1 MNRNSLHIALLACFT
16 LLGPLILNTAV
27 VLAQSGGYSG
37 SFQRMGFGPR
47 GMAIGNAMT
56 AVTGEGVYGYYNP
69 AHAAAAA
76 RRRQLDISTTIM
88 EFDRNLNMANAHFH
102 LPPAAGIGIYLL
114 HAGVSDI
121 DGRSSSGYHTGT
133 LSTNEFQLGTQF
145 GLRFHE
151 RIQGGI
157 GLKLNMARYH
167 EELDSAT
174 SFGIDLGL
182 KANITDRI
190 TTGFVVQDLLASYQW
205 HASELYGDDFNRA
218 SNHHFPVRLKT
229 GTAFQL
235 HETLLLATEIERRIH
250 RPETADNAI
259 NTTFLRAG
267 VSYRMHERFTFRSGI
282 RIHQPGSDP
291 VSALSAGFSI
301 HLPFDR
307 FSPSIDYTFAEETN
321 KVANLH
327 VFALRL
333 LL

>member
-1 MNRNSLHIALLACFT
+1 
-16 LLGPLILNTAV
+16 
-27 VLAQSGGYSG
+27 
-37 SFQRMGFGPR
+37 
-47 GMAIGNAMT
+47 MAMGNAMA
-56 AVTGEGVYGYYNP
+56 AVSGEGVYGYYNP

-76 RRRQLDISTTIM
+76 GQRQLDISSAIM
-88 EFDRNLNMANAHFH
+88 EFDRSLNMVNAHFH
-102 LPPAAGIGIYLL
+102 LPPAAGIGVHLL

-121 DGRSSSGYHTGT
+121 DGRNSSGYHTGM

-151 RIQGGI
+151 RIQGGV
-157 GLKLNMARYH
+157 GLKFNMARYH
-167 EELDSAT
+167 EELDSST

-182 KANITDRI
+182 KARITDRI
-190 TTGFVVQDLLASYQW
+190 TSGFVVQDLLASYQW
-205 HASELYGDDFNRA
+205 HANELYGDDFNRS
-218 SNHHFPVRLKT
+218 SNHYFPVRLKA
-229 GTAFQL
+229 GAAFQL
-235 HETLLLATEIERRIH
+235 LETLVVAAEIERRFH
-250 RPETADNAI
+250 RSDSAGNTF

-267 VSYRMHERFTFRSGI
+267 GSYRMHERFTFRSGI

-291 VSALSAGFSI
+291 VPALSAGFSI

-307 FSPSIDYTFAEETN
+307 FSPSIDYTFSEEAN